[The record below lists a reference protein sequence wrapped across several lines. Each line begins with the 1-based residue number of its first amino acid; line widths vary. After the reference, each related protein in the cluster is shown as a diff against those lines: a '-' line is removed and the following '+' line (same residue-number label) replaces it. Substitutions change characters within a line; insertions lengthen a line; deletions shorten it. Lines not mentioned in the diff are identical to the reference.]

1 MRPSIAA
8 KMEYI
13 SGAWIRTSHTAIQRA
28 ALKRGSFLTYY
39 TVLVSSIL
47 RRNEKIKIWVSD
59 LYISLSLLRD
69 VLHDSLIAIW
79 FVLIR
84 FSWEPIHLRHWRH
97 DLGLSLVIF
106 LMRTN
111 VWHLYEKGNK
121 FQKKTKMSKSRPS
134 ASLSIEVAYLYVY
147 IYK

>member
-47 RRNEKIKIWVSD
+47 RRNEKNQNLGLGLAYFPVAAAWCFTRQFDSD
-59 LYISLSLLRD
+59 LVCIDSFLLR
-69 VLHDSLIAIW
+69 AY
-79 FVLIR
+79 
-84 FSWEPIHLRHWRH
+84 
-97 DLGLSLVIF
+97 
-106 LMRTN
+106 T
-111 VWHLYEKGNK
+111 
-121 FQKKTKMSKSRPS
+121 S
-134 ASLSIEVAYLYVY
+134 ASLAARPRSLSRHLSDEDECLTFVRKREQISKENQNEQKSSISQSVY
-147 IYK
+147 WSRLFVCVHL